1 MDVEIKMPDLATTDD
16 SVTLLRWLI
25 AVGQPVKRGQPL
37 FEIETDKATMDV
49 ESVAEGVLA
58 SVHAEPGS
66 QIPIGQVVAVVSSTE
81 QAGAAPALQKT
92 EPPPA
97 PVVVT
102 PSAPPVSP
110 VMAPARPSLFARNR
124 AARQGTPVPAEAPA
138 EETSIA
144 LTTAQRTTARRLQQ
158 ASQVVPH
165 FYLTLSANAEPMA
178 AARAASDELVWDAFF
193 VRAIAQAAADFERMR
208 CRFEDDRLVPI
219 ASDAVGVAADVDDD
233 LYVIPIEN
241 PLALSLRGISDRIK
255 RQVALIRQGDA
266 PARRLGRTY
275 LTISNLGGAGIESFA
290 PIINPPEPAILGI
303 GQIAPV
309 PHVQDGQI
317 IIQRRVTLTLA
328 VDHRVASGK
337 YAAAFLQRIVS
348 ELEAIS

>member
-66 QIPIGQVVAVVSSTE
+66 LILVGQVIAVVSSE
-81 QAGAAPALQKT
+81 QATAAPALQKA

-97 PVVVT
+97 PVT
-102 PSAPPVSP
+102 FTSPAPAVSQFT
-110 VMAPARPSLFARNR
+110 VPARPSLFARNR
-124 AARQGTPVPAEAPA
+124 AARQGVPVPTES
-138 EETSIA
+138 SIA

-178 AARAASDELVWDAFF
+178 AVRSASDGLLWDAFF
-193 VRAIAQAAADFERMR
+193 VRATAQAAAGFERMR

-241 PLALSLRGISDRIK
+241 PLALSLREISDKISR
-255 RQVALIRQGDA
+255 RVALIRQGDA
-266 PARRLGRTY
+266 SARRLGHTY
-275 LTISNLGGAGIESFA
+275 LTISNLGGAGIEAFA
-290 PIINPPEPAILGI
+290 PIINPPEPAILGV

-309 PHVQDGQI
+309 PYVQNGQI
-317 IIQRRVTLTLA
+317 IVQRRVTLTLA

-337 YAAAFLQRIVS
+337 YAAAFLQRIVT
-348 ELEAIS
+348 ELEAISS